1 MLLGSVSQHVT
12 HHAPCPVVIVR
23 DTVEQA
29 MGQGAATAATTTAG
43 AATADAIGTIPA
55 AADAENLGTAGE
67 HIGQACLADELGAA
81 LVQLF
86 MVLRRA
92 ILPPQISLTQASTL
106 LILRDE
112 GPQRVTSL
120 AEAAQVTQPTM
131 SGLVIGM
138 ERLGWVRRGATSTD
152 RRAVA
157 GVPHRQRRSGGLRN
171 EASRSRAL
179 LADIEALTPRDRAAL
194 VAALPAL
201 RGIIA
206 HEQQSKDADKD
217 RTRRWRGDQ
226 HAATAAGGRGP
237 AARSAQPD
245 RGLAPERRRTPPG
258 EAELGTDGP
267 GAIVVGVDGTPT
279 SLRALAYAAGMARRQ
294 RAQLIAVYVRS
305 PMRTPVALSGWV
317 DAGIVAAEAQAQ
329 HDAEA
334 EVWVQIADD
343 GRLGHRRPHR
353 GPG

>member
-1 MLLGSVSQHVT
+1 
-12 HHAPCPVVIVR
+12 
-23 DTVEQA
+23 
-29 MGQGAATAATTTAG
+29 MGQGAATTATTTAG

-67 HIGQACLADELGAA
+67 HIGQACLAGELGAA

-157 GVPHRQRRSGGLRN
+157 GCLTDSGAQVVCEL
-171 EASRSRAL
+171 EASRSGAL

-217 RTRRWRGDQ
+217 
-226 HAATAAGGRGP
+226 
-237 AARSAQPD
+237 PD
-245 RGLAPERRRTPPG
+245 KT
-258 EAELGTDGP
+258 
-267 GAIVVGVDGTPT
+267 
-279 SLRALAYAAGMARRQ
+279 
-294 RAQLIAVYVRS
+294 
-305 PMRTPVALSGWV
+305 VAW
-317 DAGIVAAEAQAQ
+317 
-329 HDAEA
+329 
-334 EVWVQIADD
+334 
-343 GRLGHRRPHR
+343 
-353 GPG
+353 